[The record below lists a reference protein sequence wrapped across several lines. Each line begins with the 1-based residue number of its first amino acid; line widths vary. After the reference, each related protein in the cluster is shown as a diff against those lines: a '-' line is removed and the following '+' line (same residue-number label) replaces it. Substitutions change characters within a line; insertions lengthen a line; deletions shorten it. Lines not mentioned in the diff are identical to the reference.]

1 MDADRALVTKV
12 VWTGRGLDEILAA
25 GVTPDKL
32 IHEDLAKVLKFV
44 TVHAEK
50 YGRIPS
56 VPVVVDEF
64 PQVAWEQT
72 DESLDYLIERWKTMY
87 ARRLS
92 IEFIREELAPM
103 TNELDKIADFP
114 AMLRRHA
121 DQLAF
126 LGHEDSLGIQRARLA
141 AVGADVERVGFLRGR
156 NSTILTLPT
165 DAAEIERQIRTNNIG
180 CLFIDPV
187 NSHVDAGIRTSDDK
201 DMRTALSPLALIAQE
216 TDCIIV
222 VVHHFS
228 KGTAGGK
235 LLYRLGGSMAY
246 SGVARSVLALGRKDP
261 GEANGGGAEEKNV
274 DDVGRDEDD
283 PNARFLFQTGS
294 NYSED
299 KAPIRFVIETR
310 EVKVA
315 DGTDQVGAFTYWGED
330 HHVTQAD
337 VFTNSNGQLGRPR
350 DESVREWLNELL
362 NGRDEISTQELYD
375 AAHADGHGDRNI
387 RNIMRRELKW
397 EPVRGAKVWR
407 APGKPDAGEAE
418 EVQGD
423 VTAD

>member
-1 MDADRALVTKV
+1 MWASEVEAEAVRWLWPGFIPLRALTVIAADPKV
-12 VWTGRGLDEILAA
+12 GKGMLTVWLASQITNGRRG
-25 GVTPDKL
+25 
-32 IHEDLAKVLKFV
+32 
-44 TVHAEK
+44 
-50 YGRIPS
+50 
-56 VPVVVDEF
+56 
-64 PQVAWEQT
+64 WER
-72 DESLDYLIERWKTMY
+72 S
-87 ARRLS
+87 
-92 IEFIREELAPM
+92 
-103 TNELDKIADFP
+103 NV
-114 AMLRRHA
+114 
-121 DQLAF
+121 AF